1 MNHERVTPLE
11 ARSRAVRPQKP
22 ALSRT
27 TNAVRA
33 GIGHD
38 QQHGSVMPPLYLS
51 SNFTFSELGVKRQYD
66 YTRSGNPTRDQLG
79 DALCA
84 LEGGAEALVT
94 CSGMSAV
101 HLALQLV
108 EPGAIVVAPHDCYG
122 GTFRLLETAAER
134 GQYQVRFVDQTDLA
148 TLETALVG
156 AALLW
161 IETPSNPLL
170 RITDIRRA
178 SELAGRADCLTVV
191 DNTFLSPARQRPLAL
206 GADVVVH
213 STTKYINGHSDVVGG
228 AVVARTPEVGERL
241 AFWCN
246 CLGLSASPF
255 DSYQCLR
262 GLRTLEARWR
272 IHDENAGAVVAL
284 LSGHE
289 AVTAVYHP
297 SLRQHPGHKIA
308 RAQQDSFGAMVSFE
322 LCGGEAGLR
331 AFLSDLRCFS
341 LAESLGGVESLVAH
355 PATMTHVVMSEEARA
370 AAGISDQLLRLSIGL
385 EATADLVDDLRRG
398 LDRALAAGAEDARD
412 QGQSLRRHA

>member
-1 MNHERVTPLE
+1 MNHERITPLA
-11 ARSRAVRPQKP
+11 ARSRASRPPQST
-22 ALSRT
+22 LSRST
-27 TNAVRA
+27 SAVRA

-51 SNFTFSELGVKRQYD
+51 SNFTFEELGAKRQYD

-79 DALCA
+79 LALCA
-84 LEGGAEALVT
+84 LEGGSEALVT

-122 GTFRLLETAAER
+122 GTFRLLETAAAR
-134 GQYQVRFVDQTDLA
+134 GQYQVRFVDQTDMDVLS
-148 TLETALVG
+148 EALVG

-170 RITDIRRA
+170 RITDIKRA
-178 SELAGRADCLTVV
+178 AQLAAAAGCLTVV
-191 DNTFLSPARQRPLAL
+191 DNTFLSPARQRPLEL

-228 AVVARTPEVGERL
+228 AVVARTPELGEQL

-284 LSGHE
+284 LSGHP
-289 AVTAVYHP
+289 AVAKVYHP
-297 SLRQHPGHKIA
+297 SLREHPGHRLA
-308 RAQQDSFGAMVSFE
+308 RSQQDSFGAMVSFE
-322 LCGGEAGLR
+322 LNGDEHALR
-331 AFLSDLRCFS
+331 AFLDGLRCFS

-370 AAGISDQLLRLSIGL
+370 AAGISDQLLRLSVGL
-385 EATADLVDDLRRG
+385 EAAADLVDDLRCG
-398 LDRALAAGAEDARD
+398 LDRALTVTGRRH
-412 QGQSLRRHA
+412 RRHA

>member
-11 ARSRAVRPQKP
+11 AHNRAVRPAEP
-22 ALSRT
+22 SLNRT
-27 TNAVRA
+27 TRAVRA

-51 SNFTFSELGVKRQYD
+51 SNFTFEELGVKREYD

-79 DALCA
+79 EALCE
-84 LEGGAEALVT
+84 LEGGVQALVT

-134 GQYQVRFVDQTDLA
+134 GQYRVRFVDQTDLDA
-148 TLETALVG
+148 LEVALVG

-161 IETPSNPLL
+161 VETPSNPLL
-170 RITDIRRA
+170 RITEIKRA
-178 SELAGRADCLTVV
+178 AELAGRADCITVV

-228 AVVARTPEVGERL
+228 AVIARTPALGEQL

-272 IHDENAGAVVAL
+272 VHDENAGAVVAL
-284 LSGHE
+284 LSGHP

-297 SLRQHPGHKIA
+297 SLQDHPGHVIA
-308 RAQQDSFGAMVSFE
+308 RAQQEGFGAMVSFE
-322 LCGGEAGLR
+322 LLGGESELR
-331 AFLSDLRCFS
+331 AFLDGLRCFS
-341 LAESLGGVESLVAH
+341 LAESLGGIESLVAH

-370 AAGISDQLLRLSIGL
+370 AAGISDQLLRLSVGL
-385 EATADLVDDLRRG
+385 EATKDLVDDLRSG
-398 LDRALAAGAEDARD
+398 LDRALAASAEDVLLERQRA
-412 QGQSLRRHA
+412 